1 MGAEYTASAAGWGDC
16 KRISSDMRL
25 RIIDLL
31 QMLLQKPRYIL
42 IILFTIF
49 FIIKTMRFG

>member
-31 QMLLQKPRYIL
+31 
-42 IILFTIF
+42 
-49 FIIKTMRFG
+49 